1 MHGEKN
7 HADTTLPA
15 LNTGLK
21 TVTGKNSS

>member
-1 MHGEKN
+1 MQ
-7 HADTTLPA
+7 TLRCQA